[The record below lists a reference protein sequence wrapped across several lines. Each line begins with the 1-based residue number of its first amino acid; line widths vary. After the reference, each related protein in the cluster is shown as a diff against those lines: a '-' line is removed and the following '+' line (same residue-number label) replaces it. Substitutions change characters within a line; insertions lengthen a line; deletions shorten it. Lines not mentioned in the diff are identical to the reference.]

1 MTEDSKNNSQNN
13 IQDSTQG
20 NIKESSFEN
29 AYSELENIVKR
40 MELGD
45 QGLEDSLADFEKG
58 IQLIKQCHTHIQ
70 TAEQRIHTIQKSD
83 GKSIIAKPF
92 ESSES

>member
-45 QGLEDSLADFEKG
+45 QG
-58 IQLIKQCHTHIQ
+58 
-70 TAEQRIHTIQKSD
+70 
-83 GKSIIAKPF
+83 
-92 ESSES
+92 